1 MYKNILVPIDT
12 SNKALVNHVIP
23 HIESLSKFDD
33 PHIHFLVVIPSYK
46 MFIGL
51 SYGIEKEIITED
63 NQRLKLAEADLKNEV
78 SRFNLPEDR
87 VHYHAIL
94 DTPIDGILT
103 TAEKIHADL
112 IIISSRS
119 PNISTKYLLGS
130 TASAV
135 VRYAETSVLVV
146 R

>member
-1 MYKNILVPIDT
+1 M
-12 SNKALVNHVIP
+12 
-23 HIESLSKFDD
+23 
-33 PHIHFLVVIPSYK
+33 
-46 MFIGL
+46 
-51 SYGIEKEIITED
+51 
-63 NQRLKLAEADLKNEV
+63 KLAEADLRNEV
-78 SRFNLPEDR
+78 SKFNLPEDR

-94 DTPIDGILT
+94 EAPIDGILT
-103 TAEKIHADL
+103 TAENINAVL
-112 IIISSRS
+112 IIISSGL